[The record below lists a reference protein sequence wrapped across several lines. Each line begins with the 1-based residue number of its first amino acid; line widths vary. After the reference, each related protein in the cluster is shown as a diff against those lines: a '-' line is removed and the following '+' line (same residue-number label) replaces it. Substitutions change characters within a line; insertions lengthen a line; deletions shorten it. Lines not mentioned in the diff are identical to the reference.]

1 MRRLSR
7 AEGRAGRTAPPAADR
22 ARRGV
27 HPQRGMNAGDRP
39 PIAERLSP
47 LRRLTE
53 RLSRWLD
60 TRTQFRHRIPI
71 RGRIAL
77 FGAAVV
83 AVTGVIFPLLV
94 YPLGQRRLVAPPARH
109 PT

>member
-39 PIAERLSP
+39 PIADRFSP
-47 LRRLTE
+47 LRRLTK
-53 RLSRWLD
+53 RLSSWLD
-60 TRTQFRHRIPI
+60 GRTQFRHRIPI

-77 FGAAVV
+77 FGATVAAVTVVIFSVVGYAVV
-83 AVTGVIFPLLV
+83 GRSLV
-94 YPLGQRRLVAPPARH
+94 SQP
-109 PT
+109 